1 MASASVFRSVF
12 AWMMVFVGVFWAWTV
27 ALMIAW
33 PWNKDGK
40 WTQDMRVVA
49 VCANKEPCSLNYGD
63 LAGAKAQGKIASFA
77 PAEPVGEIQER
88 DAWIKWTAE
97 TGKDWQ
103 YEVKRSSWHFE
114 ARTRYRIE
122 NDAPVLVQSRLVD
135 ADIMF
140 YSLPLAVF
148 SVAGLF
154 FRRFRR

>member
-1 MASASVFRSVF
+1 MASASAFRSVF
-12 AWMMVFVGVFWAWTV
+12 AWLMVFVGVFWAWTV

-40 WTQDMRVVA
+40 WTRDMQIVA
-49 VCANKEPCSLNYGD
+49 VCANKEPCSLNYGN
-63 LAGAKAQGKIASFA
+63 LADAKAQGKITSFA
-77 PAEPVGEIQER
+77 PAEPVGEIQEP
-88 DAWIKWTAE
+88 DAWIKWTTE

-135 ADIMF
+135 ADILL
-140 YSLPLAVF
+140 YSLPLAAF
-148 SVAGLF
+148 SVLGLF
-154 FRRFRR
+154 FRRLRK